1 MTEPKPT
8 EGQPPKR
15 TNSSTESLN
24 PRSAE
29 LDMMSALDIVT
40 LMNDEDA
47 TVPAAIRPALPAIA
61 AAVDDITGRLREG
74 GRLVYAGAG
83 TSGRLAVLDAV
94 ECVPTFSVPPTLVTA
109 LMAGGHAAL
118 TASIERA
125 EDDATAARADVATAD
140 VGPTDALVGIAAS
153 GTTTYVLAAIEEARR
168 RGAVTVAISNNAPAP
183 ILEAADHA
191 IAAVTGPE
199 VLAGSTRLKAGT
211 AQKLI
216 LNMLSTATMV
226 RLGKVYGNRM
236 VDVAVTN
243 KKLRARAEGIVADLV
258 GCTPD
263 AASELLDAADENVKV
278 AVLMGLAEVD
288 APTARARLD
297 AAAGILG
304 DALAKGG

>member
-1 MTEPKPT
+1 MTEPEPT
-8 EGQPPKR
+8 EGQPLVR
-15 TNSSTESLN
+15 INSSTESLN

-61 AAVDDITGRLREG
+61 AAVDDITGRLRDG

-118 TASIERA
+118 TASIEGA